1 MSNPVSVVT
10 SFQHTPPAGGRFVC
24 LRSPAIS
31 KLVCLELA
39 TDPHEEVP
47 PELREALTQLAHDG
61 ANALPVWV
69 ALDSASWISKRLEER
84 ERLDDAMRLL
94 IMRRANYNLLWRLFR
109 ITRQRWTE
117 LREEIGAPAL
127 HASRVPAPSNDVVNQ
142 VYNIWHRLTKEYP
155 DEIDRWVL
163 LVTQVPHVPVPA
175 LYKLIY
181 DEADQT

>member
-1 MSNPVSVVT
+1 MSNTVSVIT

-69 ALDSASWISKRLEER
+69 ALDSASWISKRLEEQ
-84 ERLDDAMRLL
+84 ERLDSALRLL
-94 IMRRANYNLLWRLFR
+94 VVRKAPYTLLWRLFR
-109 ITRQRWTE
+109 ITRQRWAE
-117 LREEIGAPAL
+117 LRDELDAGPANIR
-127 HASRVPAPSNDVVNQ
+127 RVPDPSPADVDR

-163 LVTQVPHVPVPA
+163 LVNEVRHIPLLSLA
-175 LYKLIY
+175 RLIY
-181 DEADQT
+181 DEGAQA